1 MIVDM
6 NMTDLGGGLQME
18 TQRNSEQEA
27 AEDIFFG
34 QLVIIYARWFV
45 IVAMVILALWSTSS
59 VNQLIG
65 AVIFIVPL
73 MAINFFVHGRYL
85 MEKPVNKMLLTLLSA
100 VDILVITLLIFFWPT
115 DPGLKSQFYIFY
127 YPIIM
132 AYAFVTVPR
141 DSAIYTIFALVLYSA
156 ACIIRDPD
164 LVLSSLWLERLTIR
178 LITMA
183 AMGLL
188 GAYYWRIQR
197 SRMRETVAP
206 QLDPI

>member
-1 MIVDM
+1 M
-6 NMTDLGGGLQME
+6 QS
-18 TQRNSEQEA
+18 QRNTAQET

-59 VNQLIG
+59 VSQLVG
-65 AVIFIVPL
+65 AVFFIVPL

-85 MEKPVNKMLLTLLSA
+85 MEQPANKLLLTVLSG
-100 VDILVITLLIFFWPT
+100 VDILVVTLLILFWPE
-115 DPGLKSQFYIFY
+115 DRGLLNQFYIFY
-127 YPIIM
+127 YPFIL
-132 AYAFVTVPR
+132 AFAFVSLAR
-141 DSAIYTIFALVLYSA
+141 NSIIYTAFTLVLYTA
-156 ACIIRDPD
+156 AC
-164 LVLSSLWLERLTIR
+164 LVTGPTMLLDSLWLERLTIR

-197 SRMRETVAP
+197 SRLRAEISP
-206 QLDPI
+206 ELDPI

>member
-1 MIVDM
+1 M
-6 NMTDLGGGLQME
+6 QS
-18 TQRNSEQEA
+18 QRNSAQEA

-59 VNQLIG
+59 VSQLVG

-85 MEKPVNKMLLTLLSA
+85 MEKPANKMLLTILSA
-100 VDILVITLLIFFWPT
+100 VDILVITLLILFWPAER
-115 DPGLKSQFYIFY
+115 GLLSQFYIFY
-127 YPIIM
+127 YPFIL
-132 AYAFVTVPR
+132 AFAFVSMAR
-141 DSAIYTIFALVLYSA
+141 NSILYTIFALVLYTA
-156 ACIIRDPD
+156 AC
-164 LVLSSLWLERLTIR
+164 LVVDTPIVFESIWLERLTIR
-178 LITMA
+178 LITLA

-197 SRMRETVAP
+197 SRLRAETGPELEPA
-206 QLDPI
+206 

>member
-1 MIVDM
+1 M
-6 NMTDLGGGLQME
+6 QS
-18 TQRNSEQEA
+18 QRNSAQET

-59 VNQLIG
+59 VAQLVG

-85 MEKPVNKMLLTLLSA
+85 MEKPVNKMLLTILSA
-100 VDILVITLLIFFWPT
+100 VDILIITLLIFLWPNEN
-115 DPGLKSQFYIFY
+115 GLLSQFYIFY
-127 YPIIM
+127 YPLIL
-132 AYAFVTVPR
+132 AFAFVSVARNSIMYTVF
-141 DSAIYTIFALVLYSA
+141 TLVLYTA
-156 ACIIRDPD
+156 ACTIIDAP
-164 LVLSSLWLERLTIR
+164 LVLESVWLERLTIR

-197 SRMRETVAP
+197 SRLRAATGPE
-206 QLDPI
+206 LDPI

>member
-1 MIVDM
+1 M
-6 NMTDLGGGLQME
+6 QS
-18 TQRNSEQEA
+18 QRNSTQEA

-59 VNQLIG
+59 VSQLVG
-65 AVIFIVPL
+65 AVVFIVPL

-85 MEKPVNKMLLTLLSA
+85 MEKPANKMLLTILSA
-100 VDILVITLLIFFWPT
+100 VDILVITLLIMFWPA
-115 DPGLKSQFYIFY
+115 DRGLLSQFYIFY
-127 YPIIM
+127 YPLIL
-132 AYAFVTVPR
+132 AFAFVSMARNSIVYTVV
-141 DSAIYTIFALVLYSA
+141 ALVLYMA
-156 ACIIRDPD
+156 ACLFVDTPM
-164 LVLSSLWLERLTIR
+164 VFESVWLERLTIR

-197 SRMRETVAP
+197 SRLRAESSP
-206 QLDPI
+206 ELEPI

>member
-1 MIVDM
+1 M
-6 NMTDLGGGLQME
+6 QS
-18 TQRNSEQEA
+18 QRNTAQEK

-59 VNQLIG
+59 VNQLVG

-73 MAINFFVHGRYL
+73 VAINFFVHGRYL
-85 MEKPVNKMLLTLLSA
+85 MEKPVNKMLLTILS
-100 VDILVITLLIFFWPT
+100 VIDILVVTLLILLWPN
-115 DPGLKSQFYIFY
+115 DRGVLSQFYIFY
-127 YPIIM
+127 YPFLL
-132 AYAFVTVPR
+132 AFAFVSMAR
-141 DSAIYTIFALVLYSA
+141 NSIIYTLFTLILYAA
-156 ACIIRDPD
+156 ACFLNTSS
-164 LVLSSLWLERLTIR
+164 LVFESLWLERLTIR

-197 SRMRETVAP
+197 ARLHAASNPEPEPA
-206 QLDPI
+206 

>member
-1 MIVDM
+1 M
-6 NMTDLGGGLQME
+6 QS
-18 TQRNSEQEA
+18 QRNTAQET

-59 VNQLIG
+59 VNQLVG

-85 MEKPVNKMLLTLLSA
+85 MEKPVNKMLLTILSV
-100 VDILVITLLIFFWPT
+100 VDIFVVTLLILLWPNES
-115 DPGLKSQFYIFY
+115 GVLSQFYIFY
-127 YPIIM
+127 YPFLL
-132 AYAFVTVPR
+132 AFAFVSMAR
-141 DSAIYTIFALVLYSA
+141 NSIIYTLFTLILYAAACFLSTPALVFE
-156 ACIIRDPD
+156 
-164 LVLSSLWLERLTIR
+164 SLWLERLTIR
-178 LITMA
+178 MITMA

-197 SRMRETVAP
+197 ARLHAASIPE
-206 QLDPI
+206 LDPA

>member
-1 MIVDM
+1 M
-6 NMTDLGGGLQME
+6 QS
-18 TQRNSEQEA
+18 QRNSTQEA

-59 VNQLIG
+59 VNQLVG

-73 MAINFFVHGRYL
+73 MVINFFVHGRYL
-85 MEKPVNKMLLTLLSA
+85 MEKPVNKMLLTVLSA
-100 VDILVITLLIFFWPT
+100 VDILIITLLIIFWPT
-115 DPGLKSQFYIFY
+115 GKGLMSQFYIFY
-127 YPIIM
+127 YPLIL
-132 AYAFVTVPR
+132 AFAFVSTAR
-141 DSAIYTIFALVLYSA
+141 SSSIYTIFTLVLYTA
-156 ACIIRDPD
+156 ACSLVDLP
-164 LVLSSLWLERLTIR
+164 LVLDSAWMERLVLR

-197 SRMRETVAP
+197 NRLRAAIGPELEPV
-206 QLDPI
+206 

>member
-1 MIVDM
+1 M
-6 NMTDLGGGLQME
+6 QS
-18 TQRNSEQEA
+18 QRNSAQET

-59 VNQLIG
+59 VAQLVG

-85 MEKPVNKMLLTLLSA
+85 MEKPVNKMLLTILSA
-100 VDILVITLLIFFWPT
+100 VDILIITLLIFLWPNEN
-115 DPGLKSQFYIFY
+115 GLLSQFYIFY
-127 YPIIM
+127 YPLIL
-132 AYAFVTVPR
+132 AFAFVSVARNSIMYTVF
-141 DSAIYTIFALVLYSA
+141 TLVLYTA
-156 ACIIRDPD
+156 ACTIIDAP
-164 LVLSSLWLERLTIR
+164 LVLESVWLERLTIR

-197 SRMRETVAP
+197 SRLRAATGLE
-206 QLDPI
+206 LDPI